1 MIINGAPS
9 LSGVLLWVMVRWS
22 CCPKGC
28 GEPWV
33 AHGQAG
39 LGEIS
44 AHSPWWS
51 LEAGDETSQVQVI
64 QAWAWQIVV
73 TPERR
78 KWLRER
84 RKAEVIPHMVSK
96 ITPKRIFQ
104 RQTRSKSSYILDKR
118 SSNWKLGL
126 IRKPSTTRLFPE
138 QLKAR
143 EASSQ
148 PPKHS
153 GATHWYSFS

>member
-1 MIINGAPS
+1 MS
-9 LSGVLLWVMVRWS
+9 LSGGWSDGPAVLKAVGSPGWDMVRLALGKS
-22 CCPKGC
+22 VPT
-28 GEPWV
+28 V
-33 AHGQAG
+33 
-39 LGEIS
+39 LGE
-44 AHSPWWS
+44 AWRQEMRQP
-51 LEAGDETSQVQVI
+51 QVQVI

-78 KWLRER
+78 RWLRER

-96 ITPKRIFQ
+96 ITPKWIFQ
-104 RQTRSKSSYILDKR
+104 RQTCSKSSCILDKQP
-118 SSNWKLGL
+118 SNWKLGL
-126 IRKPSTTRLFPE
+126 IRKPSPMRLFPE

-153 GATHWYSFS
+153 GVTHWYSFF